1 MRSSDPLLI
10 REEIMKKIQ
19 NRPDTLYKRQVRIVS
34 RVAMLIASLLILS
47 FDSSKLAT
55 IGWAQ
60 GGTTVRIDPA
70 SQNVGLGGTATT
82 DVLVENVD
90 NLYGFELH
98 ITFDPTLVEGV
109 QVQPGSFLSPDWE
122 IDNTIDNANGIIDYA
137 LCQLNPSL
145 PKSGD
150 GILATI
156 TWRGKAVGTS
166 PIHFTY
172 VQLGAPGG
180 VPIPATPQDSQ
191 ITVEAVDLELTKIV
205 DNDSPNVGEQVMF
218 TITVSN
224 TGSLD
229 ATGVEVKDFYRSGP
243 LTYGSVEGVDYSAS
257 VGAYYPITV
266 TWDIGDLAVGAWAT
280 LYLTATVT
288 DTGYFENFAE
298 VIACDQPDADST
310 PDNFSEDSFPYEDD
324 TDWASGNGQPTAA
337 TLSSFAARSSASGLS
352 ASKLWPGL
360 AGLTVLATGSL
371 LLAKRWAG
379 LQ

>member
-1 MRSSDPLLI
+1 
-10 REEIMKKIQ
+10 MKKIQ